1 MGWYCVFI
9 EKTRLAK
16 AVEVT
21 FRNMLA
27 GAYREKGQP
36 PNCHVYYRWGG
47 GGYYYYFSPAAS
59 NVLGA
64 FMKYW
69 EGYEVSEPSNLGR
82 LEVVI

>member
-36 PNCHVYYRWGG
+36 PNCHVYYRLGG
-47 GGYYYYFSPAAS
+47 GGYYYYFSPVAC